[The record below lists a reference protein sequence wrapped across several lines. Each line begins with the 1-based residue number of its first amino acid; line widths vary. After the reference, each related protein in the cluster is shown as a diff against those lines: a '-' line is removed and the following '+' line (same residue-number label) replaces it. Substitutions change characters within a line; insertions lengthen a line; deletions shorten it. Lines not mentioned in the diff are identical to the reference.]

1 MCATPKSLQTA
12 FTSAVLLL
20 FLLYDVEPVRRT
32 LKKMPSWRSVGM
44 TLKRSLGV

>member
-20 FLLYDVEPVRRT
+20 FLYDVEPVRRT